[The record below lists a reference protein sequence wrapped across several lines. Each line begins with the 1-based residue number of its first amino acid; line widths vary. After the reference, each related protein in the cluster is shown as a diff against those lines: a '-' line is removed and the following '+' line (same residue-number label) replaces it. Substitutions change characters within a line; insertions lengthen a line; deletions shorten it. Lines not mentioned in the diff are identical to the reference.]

1 MYRSLD
7 LWLKV
12 ITSPSF
18 ALFVFPHKEKS
29 KQQHVSLSDEDAVEH
44 HRRHLSAC
52 SSLSKVA
59 SPHYSQLFPLCTGLH
74 LLPLQT
80 GIQLMREHAISV
92 FCYTRTIMVP
102 LAGRD
107 RLYMLTGYAE
117 SGETATD
124 LDIADLQVSEE
135 NPRYLLHV

>member
-1 MYRSLD
+1 
-7 LWLKV
+7 
-12 ITSPSF
+12 
-18 ALFVFPHKEKS
+18 
-29 KQQHVSLSDEDAVEH
+29 
-44 HRRHLSAC
+44 
-52 SSLSKVA
+52 
-59 SPHYSQLFPLCTGLH
+59 
-74 LLPLQT
+74 
-80 GIQLMREHAISV
+80 MREHAISV